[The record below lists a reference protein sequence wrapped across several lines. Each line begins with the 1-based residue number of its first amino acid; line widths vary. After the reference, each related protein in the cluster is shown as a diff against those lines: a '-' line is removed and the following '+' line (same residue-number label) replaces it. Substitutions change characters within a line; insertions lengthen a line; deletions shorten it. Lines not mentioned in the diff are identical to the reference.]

1 MTLTDVII
9 KSFCNPPSHRDL
21 PDDTEMVAQLIIDDS
36 IFLQTVPVKKNTG
49 QESWKLKIG
58 CDM

>member
-1 MTLTDVII
+1 MADVTI
-9 KSFCNPPSHRDL
+9 KSLCDPPSHRDL

-36 IFLQTVPVKKNTG
+36 IFLQTVPVKSTG
-49 QESWKLKIG
+49 QESWKSKIG